1 MKREAKIVKMPIRD
15 SVKATEPR
23 KATAM
28 EQISKAL
35 KEVTRGVFLF

>member
-1 MKREAKIVKMPIRD
+1 MRKEAKIVKMPVRGP
-15 SVKATEPR
+15 VKATEPR

-35 KEVTRGVFLF
+35 KEVTKGVFLF

>member
-1 MKREAKIVKMPIRD
+1 MPVRGP
-15 SVKATEPR
+15 VKATEPL

-35 KEVTRGVFLF
+35 KEVTKGIFLF